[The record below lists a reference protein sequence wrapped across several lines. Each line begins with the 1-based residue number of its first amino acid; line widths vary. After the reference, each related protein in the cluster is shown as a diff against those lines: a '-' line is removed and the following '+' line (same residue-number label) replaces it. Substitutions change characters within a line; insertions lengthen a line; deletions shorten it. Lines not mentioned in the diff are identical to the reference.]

1 MPGDLGATQESL
13 LAVYGR
19 AWNAHDP
26 VLASRCFAI
35 DGIREW
41 RTPLP
46 CGAPGGG
53 TRLQGRQAIHDA
65 IAELIRVVPDLAI
78 EILGSSYGS
87 DRRVW
92 AEWHMSGTPIVDR
105 GHWRAGQGVVH
116 ATGVAIY
123 LLGPEGFRRETL
135 YGGEATAPA

>member
-1 MPGDLGATQESL
+1 MRGDLGATQESL

-19 AWNAHDP
+19 AWNTHDP

-46 CGAPGGG
+46 SGAPAGA
-53 TRLQGRQAIHDA
+53 TRLRGRQAIHDA
-65 IAELIRVVPDLAI
+65 IAELMRVVPDLAI

-92 AEWHMSGTPIVDR
+92 AEWHLSGTPIADR
-105 GHWRAGQGVVH
+105 GRWRADRGVVH

-123 LLGPEGFRRETL
+123 LLGPDGFRREIL
-135 YGGEATAPA
+135 YCGEALFPA